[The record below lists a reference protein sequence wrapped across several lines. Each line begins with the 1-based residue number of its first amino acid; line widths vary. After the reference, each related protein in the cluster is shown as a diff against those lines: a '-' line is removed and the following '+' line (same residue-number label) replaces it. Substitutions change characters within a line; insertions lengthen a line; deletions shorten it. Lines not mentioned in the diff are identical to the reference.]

1 MLEIVNYN
9 KEEYNFPA
17 LVVLGCFDAV
27 HVGHAELLKKAKLQ
41 AKINGLDLGIMM
53 FAEGK
58 GGRQVF
64 TFEERLAFLAGYNTK
79 FVLKIDYTDEFK
91 KTTAAD
97 FLHNL
102 EEHINVKAYMSGKDF
117 RFGAGAK
124 GKSSTLKNYAE
135 DEENGVWY
143 MPVKDVMVDGEKV
156 STTLIKKYIEEG
168 KIQKANAL
176 LGRQYF
182 VTGEVCEGH
191 GRGKTLGFPTANIVY
206 PANKVLVKDGVY
218 GVEAEIDGTVYRGV
232 ANCGPRPTFGED
244 AVVLEA
250 YFEGLSEEL
259 YGKPVTI
266 KFVNYIRGIKKFD
279 SAEALSQQIS
289 RDIACIGAPDA
300 DTEAEEAAPV
310 TEVPADAPAETVA
323 ETPAEAA
330 EEKPAAEP
338 VETVVETPAATEPE
352 TATEVPAETAATV
365 PAEEPAETEP
375 EVAADAPVETV
386 TEEPVPAMEE
396 VPAEA
401 PVEAAEEP
409 AAEPEVAAEE
419 PIAEEPA
426 AACEEAPS
434 EEVKAEE
441 VQPEPEQP
449 AEETTVGEVTES
461 DVSDPEGEIAV
472 AAEPAEEEA
481 VTKLVEEVFEEEEPE
496 QPSDAE
502 QPEVP
507 AEVAESEEEPAETVE
522 EEPSTEPE
530 AATEEQAAEPVTEEQ
545 AAEEVSEEIAVSE
558 DAEEVPAEPVEE
570 EPAETVEEQSEAPA
584 EEVTESAEEP
594 VEQPVCEPAE
604 EPVTAP
610 AAEEPACEPEDEES
624 EEPAEESAEEE
635 TDEAETT
642 EEEQE
647 QEADQPAEQTSRKS
661 KKRKRSRGKADRR
674 RGDTRK
680 R

>member
-41 AKINGLDLGIMM
+41 AKINGLDLGVMM

-156 STTLIKKYIEEG
+156 STTLIKKYIDEG

-218 GVEAEIDGTVYRGV
+218 GVEAEIDGAVYRGV

-289 RDIACIGAPDA
+289 RDLACIGAPDA
-300 DTEAEEAAPV
+300 DAEAEEAAPAV
-310 TEVPADAPAETVA
+310 EAPAEVVA
-323 ETPAEAA
+323 QTPAETAV
-330 EEKPAAEP
+330 ETPAAEP

-352 TATEVPAETAATV
+352 TATEVPAETAAAV
-365 PAEEPAETEP
+365 PAEEPAVTEP
-375 EVAADAPVETV
+375 EVAAETPVEIV
-386 TEEPVPAMEE
+386 TEEPVPVQEE

-409 AAEPEVAAEE
+409 AAEPEVVPAEE
-419 PIAEEPA
+419 PVAQEPVA
-426 AACEEAPS
+426 PIEEAPV

-507 AEVAESEEEPAETVE
+507 AE
-522 EEPSTEPE
+522 
-530 AATEEQAAEPVTEEQ
+530 
-545 AAEEVSEEIAVSE
+545 
-558 DAEEVPAEPVEE
+558 
-570 EPAETVEEQSEAPA
+570 
-584 EEVTESAEEP
+584 EVTESAEEP

-604 EPVTAP
+604 EP
-610 AAEEPACEPEDEES
+610 ACEPAEEES

-635 TDEAETT
+635 ADEAETSK
-642 EEEQE
+642 EEQE

>member
-41 AKINGLDLGIMM
+41 AKINGLDLGVMM

-218 GVEAEIDGTVYRGV
+218 GVEAEIDGAVYRGV

-250 YFEGLSEEL
+250 YFEGLNEEL

-279 SAEALSQQIS
+279 SAEALSEQIS
-289 RDIACIGAPDA
+289 RDLACIGAPDA
-300 DTEAEEAAPV
+300 DAEEEEAAPA
-310 TEVPADAPAETVA
+310 EEAPAEVVA
-323 ETPAEAA
+323 QTPAETAV
-330 EEKPAAEP
+330 ETPAAEP

-352 TATEVPAETAATV
+352 TATEVPAETATEVPAETATAV
-365 PAEEPAETEP
+365 PAEEPAVTEP
-375 EVAADAPVETV
+375 EVAADTPVETV

-401 PVEAAEEP
+401 PVETAEELTAEPEAAPAEEP
-409 AAEPEVAAEE
+409 VAQEPVA
-419 PIAEEPA
+419 PI
-426 AACEEAPS
+426 EEAPV

-472 AAEPAEEEA
+472 AAEPTEEEA
-481 VTKLVEEVFEEEEPE
+481 VTKLLEEVFEEEEPE

-502 QPEVP
+502 QPEVS

-558 DAEEVPAEPVEE
+558 DAEEVPAEPAEE
-570 EPAETVEEQSEAPA
+570 ELAVTVEEQSEAPA
-584 EEVTESAEEP
+584 EEVTESAEVPAEEP
-594 VEQPVCEPAE
+594 VEQP
-604 EPVTAP
+604 
-610 AAEEPACEPEDEES
+610 AEEPACEPAEEPSAEVDEEEADEDETS
-624 EEPAEESAEEE
+624 
-635 TDEAETT
+635 

>member
-41 AKINGLDLGIMM
+41 AKINGLDLGVMM

-206 PANKVLVKDGVY
+206 PANKVLVKVGVY
-218 GVEAEIDGTVYRGV
+218 GVEAEIDGAVYRGV

-279 SAEALSQQIS
+279 SAEALSEQIS
-289 RDIACIGAPDA
+289 RDLACIGAPDA
-300 DTEAEEAAPV
+300 DAEAEEAAPAEEAPA
-310 TEVPADAPAETVA
+310 EVVAQTPAETVA
-323 ETPAEAA
+323 EVPAVAV
-330 EEKPAAEP
+330 EEK
-338 VETVVETPAATEPE
+338 PAATEPE
-352 TATEVPAETAATV
+352 TATKVPAETATAV

-375 EVAADAPVETV
+375 EVAAETPVETV
-386 TEEPVPAMEE
+386 TEEPVPVQEE

-409 AAEPEVAAEE
+409 AVTEPEVAPAEE
-419 PIAEEPA
+419 PVAREPVA
-426 AACEEAPS
+426 PIEEAPV

-507 AEVAESEEEPAETVE
+507 AEVAESEEEPAE
-522 EEPSTEPE
+522 
-530 AATEEQAAEPVTEEQ
+530 
-545 AAEEVSEEIAVSE
+545 
-558 DAEEVPAEPVEE
+558 PAEE
-570 EPAETVEEQSEAPA
+570 EPAETVEKQSEAPA

-604 EPVTAP
+604 VPVEQP
-610 AAEEPACEPEDEES
+610 AEEPACEPAEEPSAEVDEE
-624 EEPAEESAEEE
+624 ES
-635 TDEAETT
+635 DEAETS

>member
-41 AKINGLDLGIMM
+41 AKINGLDLGVMM

-218 GVEAEIDGTVYRGV
+218 GVEAEIDGAVYRGV

-250 YFEGLSEEL
+250 YFEGLNEEL

-279 SAEALSQQIS
+279 SAEALSEQIS
-289 RDIACIGAPDA
+289 RDLACIGAPDA
-300 DTEAEEAAPV
+300 DAETEEAAPAA
-310 TEVPADAPAETVA
+310 EAPAEVVA
-323 ETPAEAA
+323 QTPAETAV
-330 EEKPAAEP
+330 ETPAAEP

-352 TATEVPAETAATV
+352 TATEVPAETAAAV

-375 EVAADAPVETV
+375 EVAADTPVETV
-386 TEEPVPAMEE
+386 TEEPVPVQEE
-396 VPAEA
+396 VPAEV

-419 PIAEEPA
+419 PIAEEPVA
-426 AACEEAPS
+426 PIEEAPA

-558 DAEEVPAEPVEE
+558 DAEEVPAEPAEE
-570 EPAETVEEQSEAPA
+570 EPAVTVEEQSEAPA

-604 EPVTAP
+604 EPVEQP
-610 AAEEPACEPEDEES
+610 AEEPACEPAEEPSAEADEE
-624 EEPAEESAEEE
+624 EA
-635 TDEAETT
+635 DEAETS

>member
-41 AKINGLDLGIMM
+41 AKINGLDLGVMM

-218 GVEAEIDGTVYRGV
+218 GVEAEIDGAVYRGV

-289 RDIACIGAPDA
+289 RDLACIGAPDA
-300 DTEAEEAAPV
+300 DAEAEEAAPAA
-310 TEVPADAPAETVA
+310 EAPAEVVA
-323 ETPAEAA
+323 QTPAETAV
-330 EEKPAAEP
+330 ETPAAEP
-338 VETVVETPAATEPE
+338 VETVVETPAVAEPE
-352 TATEVPAETAATV
+352 TAAEVPAETAAEVPAETAAAV
-365 PAEEPAETEP
+365 PAEEPAVTEP
-375 EVAADAPVETV
+375 EVAADTPVETV
-386 TEEPVPAMEE
+386 TEEPVPVQEE

-409 AAEPEVAAEE
+409 AAEPEVAPAEE
-419 PIAEEPA
+419 PVAREPVA
-426 AACEEAPS
+426 PIEEAPV

-558 DAEEVPAEPVEE
+558 DAEEVA
-570 EPAETVEEQSEAPA
+570 
-584 EEVTESAEEP
+584 ESAEEP

-604 EPVTAP
+604 EPV
-610 AAEEPACEPEDEES
+610 EQPACEPAEEPTC
-624 EEPAEESAEEE
+624 EPAEEPSAEVDEE
-635 TDEAETT
+635 EADEDETS

>member
-41 AKINGLDLGIMM
+41 AKINGLDLGVMM

-218 GVEAEIDGTVYRGV
+218 GVEAEIDGAVYRGV

-250 YFEGLSEEL
+250 YFEGLNEEL

-279 SAEALSQQIS
+279 SAEALSEQIS
-289 RDIACIGAPDA
+289 RDLACIGAPDA
-300 DTEAEEAAPV
+300 DAEAEEAAPAV
-310 TEVPADAPAETVA
+310 EAPAEVVA
-323 ETPAEAA
+323 QTPAETAV
-330 EEKPAAEP
+330 ETPAAEP

-352 TATEVPAETAATV
+352 TATEVPAETATAV
-365 PAEEPAETEP
+365 PAEEPAVTEP
-375 EVAADAPVETV
+375 EVAAETPVETV
-386 TEEPVPAMEE
+386 TEEPVPVQEE

-409 AAEPEVAAEE
+409 AAEPEVAPAEE
-419 PIAEEPA
+419 PVAREPVA
-426 AACEEAPS
+426 PIEEAPV

-472 AAEPAEEEA
+472 AAEPDEEEA

-502 QPEVP
+502 QPEVH
-507 AEVAESEEEPAETVE
+507 AEVAESEEESAETVE

-545 AAEEVSEEIAVSE
+545 AAESVTEEIAVSE
-558 DAEEVPAEPVEE
+558 DAEEVPAEPAEE

-584 EEVTESAEEP
+584 EEVTESAEVL

-604 EPVTAP
+604 EPVEQP
-610 AAEEPACEPEDEES
+610 VEEPACEPAEEPSAEVDEE
-624 EEPAEESAEEE
+624 EE
-635 TDEAETT
+635 DEAETS

>member
-41 AKINGLDLGIMM
+41 AKINGLDLGVMM

-102 EEHINVKAYMSGKDF
+102 EDHINVKAYMSGKDF

-206 PANKVLVKDGVY
+206 PANKVLAKDGVY

-250 YFEGLSEEL
+250 YFEGLNEEL

-279 SAEALSQQIS
+279 SAEALSEQIS
-289 RDIACIGAPDA
+289 RDLACIGAPDA
-300 DTEAEEAAPV
+300 DAEEEEAAPV
-310 TEVPADAPAETVA
+310 TEAPAEVVAQTPAETVV
-323 ETPAEAA
+323 EVPAVAVV
-330 EEKPAAEP
+330 EEPAAEP

-352 TATEVPAETAATV
+352 TAAEVPAETAAEV
-365 PAEEPAETEP
+365 PAEEPAVTEP
-375 EVAADAPVETV
+375 EVAAETPVETV

-401 PVEAAEEP
+401 SVEAAEEP

-558 DAEEVPAEPVEE
+558 DAEEVA
-570 EPAETVEEQSEAPA
+570 
-584 EEVTESAEEP
+584 ESAEEP

-610 AAEEPACEPEDEES
+610 AAEEPACEPAEEES

-635 TDEAETT
+635 ADEAETS

>member
-41 AKINGLDLGIMM
+41 AKINGLDLGVMM

-250 YFEGLSEEL
+250 YFEGLNEEL

-279 SAEALSQQIS
+279 SAEALSEQIS
-289 RDIACIGAPDA
+289 RDLACIGAPDA
-300 DTEAEEAAPV
+300 DAEAEEAAPV
-310 TEVPADAPAETVA
+310 TEAPAEVVAQVPA
-323 ETPAEAA
+323 ETAVET
-330 EEKPAAEP
+330 PAAEP

-352 TATEVPAETAATV
+352 TAAEVPAETAAAV
-365 PAEEPAETEP
+365 PAEEPAVTEP
-375 EVAADAPVETV
+375 EVAAETPVETV

-401 PVEAAEEP
+401 SVEAAEEP
-409 AAEPEVAAEE
+409 VAQEPVA
-419 PIAEEPA
+419 PI
-426 AACEEAPS
+426 EEAPV

-481 VTKLVEEVFEEEEPE
+481 VTKLVEEVFEEEEHE

-558 DAEEVPAEPVEE
+558 DAEEVPAEPAEE
-570 EPAETVEEQSEAPA
+570 EPAVTVEEQSEAPA

-604 EPVTAP
+604 EPVEQP
-610 AAEEPACEPEDEES
+610 AEEPSAEVDEE
-624 EEPAEESAEEE
+624 EA
-635 TDEAETT
+635 DEAETS

>member
-41 AKINGLDLGIMM
+41 AKINGLDLGVMM

-300 DTEAEEAAPV
+300 DAEEEEAAPAV
-310 TEVPADAPAETVA
+310 EVPAEVVAQTPAETAV
-323 ETPAEAA
+323 ET
-330 EEKPAAEP
+330 PAAEP

-352 TATEVPAETAATV
+352 TATEVPAETAAAV
-365 PAEEPAETEP
+365 PAEEPAVTEP
-375 EVAADAPVETV
+375 EVAAETPVEIV

-409 AAEPEVAAEE
+409 AAEPEVAPAEE
-419 PIAEEPA
+419 PVAQEPVA
-426 AACEEAPS
+426 PIEEAPV

-472 AAEPAEEEA
+472 AAEPAEEDA
-481 VTKLVEEVFEEEEPE
+481 VTKLVEEVFEEKEPE
-496 QPSDAE
+496 QHSDAE
-502 QPEVP
+502 QPQVP

-522 EEPSTEPE
+522 EEPPTEPE

-558 DAEEVPAEPVEE
+558 DAEEVPAEE
-570 EPAETVEEQSEAPA
+570 EPAETVEEQSEVPA
-584 EEVTESAEEP
+584 EEVTESAE
-594 VEQPVCEPAE
+594 VPAE
-604 EPVTAP
+604 APVDQP
-610 AAEEPACEPEDEES
+610 AEEPACEPAEEES

-635 TDEAETT
+635 ADETETS

>member
-41 AKINGLDLGIMM
+41 AKINGLDLGVMM

-64 TFEERLAFLAGYNTK
+64 TFEERLVFLAGYNTK

-218 GVEAEIDGTVYRGV
+218 GVEAEIDGAVYRGV

-250 YFEGLSEEL
+250 YFEGLNEEL

-279 SAEALSQQIS
+279 SAEALSEQIS
-289 RDIACIGAPDA
+289 RDLACIGVPDA
-300 DTEAEEAAPV
+300 DAEAEEAAPAV
-310 TEVPADAPAETVA
+310 EAPAEVVA
-323 ETPAEAA
+323 HTPAETAV
-330 EEKPAAEP
+330 ETPAAEP
-338 VETVVETPAATEPE
+338 VEMVVETPAVAEPE
-352 TATEVPAETAATV
+352 TATEVPAETATEVPAETAAEV
-365 PAEEPAETEP
+365 PAEEPAVAEP
-375 EVAADAPVETV
+375 EVAAETPVETV

-401 PVEAAEEP
+401 SVEAAEEP
-409 AAEPEVAAEE
+409 AAEPEAAPAEE
-419 PIAEEPA
+419 PVAQEPVA
-426 AACEEAPS
+426 PIEEAPV

-530 AATEEQAAEPVTEEQ
+530 AATEEQVAEPVTEEQ

-558 DAEEVPAEPVEE
+558 DAEEVPAEPAEE
-570 EPAETVEEQSEAPA
+570 ELAVTVEEQSEAPA
-584 EEVTESAEEP
+584 EEVTESAEVPAEEP
-594 VEQPVCEPAE
+594 VEQP
-604 EPVTAP
+604 
-610 AAEEPACEPEDEES
+610 AEEPACEPAEEPSAEVDEEEADEDETS
-624 EEPAEESAEEE
+624 
-635 TDEAETT
+635 

>member
-41 AKINGLDLGIMM
+41 AKINGLDLGVMM

-218 GVEAEIDGTVYRGV
+218 GVEAEIDGAVYRGV

-250 YFEGLSEEL
+250 YFEGLNEEL

-279 SAEALSQQIS
+279 SAEALSEQIS
-289 RDIACIGAPDA
+289 RDLACIGAPDA
-300 DTEAEEAAPV
+300 DAEEEEAAPAV
-310 TEVPADAPAETVA
+310 EAPAEVVA
-323 ETPAEAA
+323 HTPAETAV
-330 EEKPAAEP
+330 ETPAAEP
-338 VETVVETPAATEPE
+338 VEMVVETPAVAEPE
-352 TATEVPAETAATV
+352 TATEVPAETATEVPAETATEVPAETAAEV
-365 PAEEPAETEP
+365 PAEEPAVAEP
-375 EVAADAPVETV
+375 EVAAETPVETV

-401 PVEAAEEP
+401 SVEAAEEP
-409 AAEPEVAAEE
+409 AAEPEAAPAEE
-419 PIAEEPA
+419 PVAQEPVA
-426 AACEEAPS
+426 PIEEAPV

-530 AATEEQAAEPVTEEQ
+530 AATEAAR
-545 AAEEVSEEIAVSE
+545 AGRAGRR
-558 DAEEVPAEPVEE
+558 
-570 EPAETVEEQSEAPA
+570 
-584 EEVTESAEEP
+584 
-594 VEQPVCEPAE
+594 
-604 EPVTAP
+604 
-610 AAEEPACEPEDEES
+610 ACNRGTGGRGSIRRDCS
-624 EEPAEESAEEE
+624 QRRCRGSSCR
-635 TDEAETT
+635 TCRGGTR
-642 EEEQE
+642 
-647 QEADQPAEQTSRKS
+647 SN
-661 KKRKRSRGKADRR
+661 SRGTVRSPR
-674 RGDTRK
+674 RGSNRI
-680 R
+680 RGRAR

>member
-41 AKINGLDLGIMM
+41 AKINGLDLGVMM

-250 YFEGLSEEL
+250 YFEGLNEEL

-279 SAEALSQQIS
+279 SAEALSEQIS
-289 RDIACIGAPDA
+289 RDLACIGAPDA
-300 DTEAEEAAPV
+300 DAEAEEAAPAV
-310 TEVPADAPAETVA
+310 EAPAEVVAQTPAETVV
-323 ETPAEAA
+323 EVPAVAVV
-330 EEKPAAEP
+330 EEPAAEP
-338 VETVVETPAATEPE
+338 VETVVETPAVAEPE
-352 TATEVPAETAATV
+352 TAAAVPAETAAAV
-365 PAEEPAETEP
+365 PAEEPAVTEP
-375 EVAADAPVETV
+375 EVAAETPVEIV

-409 AAEPEVAAEE
+409 AAEPEAAPAEE
-419 PIAEEPA
+419 PVAQEPVA
-426 AACEEAPS
+426 PIEEAPV

-472 AAEPAEEEA
+472 AAERAEEEA
-481 VTKLVEEVFEEEEPE
+481 VTKLVEEVFEEEESE

-545 AAEEVSEEIAVSE
+545 TAEEVSEEIAASE
-558 DAEEVPAEPVEE
+558 DAEEVA
-570 EPAETVEEQSEAPA
+570 
-584 EEVTESAEEP
+584 ESAEEP

-610 AAEEPACEPEDEES
+610 AAEEPACEPAEEES

-635 TDEAETT
+635 ADEAETS

>member
-41 AKINGLDLGIMM
+41 AKINGLDLGVMM

-218 GVEAEIDGTVYRGV
+218 GVEAEIDGAVYRGV

-279 SAEALSQQIS
+279 SAEALSEQIS
-289 RDIACIGAPDA
+289 RDLACIGAPDA
-300 DTEAEEAAPV
+300 DAEEEEAAPV
-310 TEVPADAPAETVA
+310 TEAPAEVVA
-323 ETPAEAA
+323 HTPAETAV
-330 EEKPAAEP
+330 ETPAAEP
-338 VETVVETPAATEPE
+338 VETVVETPAVAEPETAAEVPAE
-352 TATEVPAETAATV
+352 TATEVPAETAAAV
-365 PAEEPAETEP
+365 PAEEPAVTEP
-375 EVAADAPVETV
+375 EVAADTPVETV
-386 TEEPVPAMEE
+386 TEEPVPVQEE

-409 AAEPEVAAEE
+409 AAEPEVA
-419 PIAEEPA
+419 PA
-426 AACEEAPS
+426 

-441 VQPEPEQP
+441 VKPEPEQP

-481 VTKLVEEVFEEEEPE
+481 VTKLVEEVFEEEEHE

-558 DAEEVPAEPVEE
+558 DAEEVA
-570 EPAETVEEQSEAPA
+570 
-584 EEVTESAEEP
+584 ESAEEP

-604 EPVTAP
+604 EPV
-610 AAEEPACEPEDEES
+610 EQPACEPAEEPTC
-624 EEPAEESAEEE
+624 EPAEEPSAEVDEE
-635 TDEAETT
+635 EADEDETS

>member
-41 AKINGLDLGIMM
+41 AKINGLDLGVMM

-279 SAEALSQQIS
+279 SAEALSEQIS
-289 RDIACIGAPDA
+289 RDLACIGAPDA
-300 DTEAEEAAPV
+300 DAEAEEAAPA
-310 TEVPADAPAETVA
+310 EEAPAEVVAQASA
-323 ETPAEAA
+323 ETAVET
-330 EEKPAAEP
+330 PAAEP
-338 VETVVETPAATEPE
+338 VETVVETPAVAEPE
-352 TATEVPAETAATV
+352 TAAEVPAETAAEV
-365 PAEEPAETEP
+365 PAEEPAVTEP
-375 EVAADAPVETV
+375 EVAAETPVEIV
-386 TEEPVPAMEE
+386 TEEPVPVQEE
-396 VPAEA
+396 VPA
-401 PVEAAEEP
+401 EAAEEP

-419 PIAEEPA
+419 PIAEEPVA
-426 AACEEAPS
+426 PIEEAPV

-507 AEVAESEEEPAETVE
+507 AEVAESEEESAETVE

-530 AATEEQAAEPVTEEQ
+530 AATEEQAAEPVTEKQ

-558 DAEEVPAEPVEE
+558 DAEEVPAEPAEE
-570 EPAETVEEQSEAPA
+570 EPAVTVEEQSEAPA

-604 EPVTAP
+604 EPVEQP
-610 AAEEPACEPEDEES
+610 AEEPSAEVDEE
-624 EEPAEESAEEE
+624 EA
-635 TDEAETT
+635 DEAETS

>member
-41 AKINGLDLGIMM
+41 AKINGLDLGVMM

-218 GVEAEIDGTVYRGV
+218 GVEAEIDGAVYRGV

-250 YFEGLSEEL
+250 YFEGLNEEL

-279 SAEALSQQIS
+279 SAEALSEQIS
-289 RDIACIGAPDA
+289 RDLACIGAPDA
-300 DTEAEEAAPV
+300 DAEAEEAASAV
-310 TEVPADAPAETVA
+310 EAPAEVVARASA
-323 ETPAEAA
+323 ETAVET
-330 EEKPAAEP
+330 PAAEP

-352 TATEVPAETAATV
+352 TATEVPAETAAAV
-365 PAEEPAETEP
+365 PAEEPAVTEP
-375 EVAADAPVETV
+375 EVAADTPVETV
-386 TEEPVPAMEE
+386 TEEPVPVQKE

-426 AACEEAPS
+426 APIEEAPV

-441 VQPEPEQP
+441 VQPEPEHP

-481 VTKLVEEVFEEEEPE
+481 VTKLVEEVFEEEESE

-558 DAEEVPAEPVEE
+558 DAEEVAEF
-570 EPAETVEEQSEAPA
+570 
-584 EEVTESAEEP
+584 AEEP

-610 AAEEPACEPEDEES
+610 AAEEPACEPAEEES

-635 TDEAETT
+635 ADEAETS

>member
-41 AKINGLDLGIMM
+41 AKINGLDLGVMM

-218 GVEAEIDGTVYRGV
+218 GVEAEIDGAVYRGV

-250 YFEGLSEEL
+250 YFEGLNEEL

-279 SAEALSQQIS
+279 SAEALSEQIS
-289 RDIACIGAPDA
+289 RDLACIGAPDA
-300 DTEAEEAAPV
+300 DAEAEEAAPAA
-310 TEVPADAPAETVA
+310 EAPAEVVA
-323 ETPAEAA
+323 QTPAETAV
-330 EEKPAAEP
+330 ETPAAEP

-352 TATEVPAETAATV
+352 TATEVPAETAAAV
-365 PAEEPAETEP
+365 PAEEPAVTEP
-375 EVAADAPVETV
+375 EVAAETPVEIV
-386 TEEPVPAMEE
+386 TEEPVPVQEE
-396 VPAEA
+396 VPAEVPA
-401 PVEAAEEP
+401 EAAEEP

-419 PIAEEPA
+419 PIAEEPVA
-426 AACEEAPS
+426 PIEEAPV

-441 VQPEPEQP
+441 VQSEPEQP

-472 AAEPAEEEA
+472 AAEPTEEEA
-481 VTKLVEEVFEEEEPE
+481 VTKLVEEVFKEEEPE

-545 AAEEVSEEIAVSE
+545 AAEEISEEIAVSE
-558 DAEEVPAEPVEE
+558 DAEEVPAEPAEE
-570 EPAETVEEQSEAPA
+570 EPAVTVEEQSEAPA

-594 VEQPVCEPAE
+594 VEQPVCEPTE
-604 EPVTAP
+604 EPVEQP
-610 AAEEPACEPEDEES
+610 AEEPACEPAEEPSAEVDEE
-624 EEPAEESAEEE
+624 EA
-635 TDEAETT
+635 DEAETS

>member
-27 HVGHAELLKKAKLQ
+27 HVGHAELLKNAKLQ
-41 AKINGLDLGIMM
+41 AKINGLDLGVMM

-156 STTLIKKYIEEG
+156 STTLIKKCIEEG

-250 YFEGLSEEL
+250 YFEGLNEEL

-279 SAEALSQQIS
+279 SAEALSEQIS
-289 RDIACIGAPDA
+289 RDLACIGAPDA
-300 DTEAEEAAPV
+300 DAEEEEAAPV
-310 TEVPADAPAETVA
+310 TEAPAEVVAQTPAETVV
-323 ETPAEAA
+323 EVPAVAVV
-330 EEKPAAEP
+330 EEPAAEP
-338 VETVVETPAATEPE
+338 VETVVETPAVAEPE
-352 TATEVPAETAATV
+352 TAAAVPAETAAAV
-365 PAEEPAETEP
+365 PAEEPAVTEP
-375 EVAADAPVETV
+375 EVAAETPVETV
-386 TEEPVPAMEE
+386 TEEPVPVQEE

-409 AAEPEVAAEE
+409 AVTEPEVAPAEE
-419 PIAEEPA
+419 PVAREPVA
-426 AACEEAPS
+426 PIEEAPV

-472 AAEPAEEEA
+472 AAERAEEEA
-481 VTKLVEEVFEEEEPE
+481 VTKLVEEVFEEEESE

-545 AAEEVSEEIAVSE
+545 TAEEVSEEIAASE
-558 DAEEVPAEPVEE
+558 DAEEVA
-570 EPAETVEEQSEAPA
+570 
-584 EEVTESAEEP
+584 ESAEEP

-610 AAEEPACEPEDEES
+610 AAEEPACEPAEEES

-635 TDEAETT
+635 ADEA
-642 EEEQE
+642 
-647 QEADQPAEQTSRKS
+647 
-661 KKRKRSRGKADRR
+661 
-674 RGDTRK
+674 
-680 R
+680 

>member
-41 AKINGLDLGIMM
+41 AKINGLDLGVMM

-156 STTLIKKYIEEG
+156 STTLIKKYIEDG

-218 GVEAEIDGTVYRGV
+218 GVEAEIDGAVYRGV

-250 YFEGLSEEL
+250 YFEGLNEEL

-279 SAEALSQQIS
+279 SAEALSEQIS
-289 RDIACIGAPDA
+289 RDLACIGAPDA
-300 DTEAEEAAPV
+300 DAEEEEAAPAA
-310 TEVPADAPAETVA
+310 EVPAEVVAQTPAETAV
-323 ETPAEAA
+323 ET
-330 EEKPAAEP
+330 PAAEP

-352 TATEVPAETAATV
+352 TATEVPAETAAAV
-365 PAEEPAETEP
+365 PAEEPAVTEP
-375 EVAADAPVETV
+375 EVAAETPVEIV
-386 TEEPVPAMEE
+386 TEEPVPVQEE
-396 VPAEA
+396 VPAEVPA
-401 PVEAAEEP
+401 EEAEEP
-409 AAEPEVAAEE
+409 AAEPEVAPAEE
-419 PIAEEPA
+419 PVAQEPVA
-426 AACEEAPS
+426 PIEEAPV

-472 AAEPAEEEA
+472 AAEPTEEEA

-530 AATEEQAAEPVTEEQ
+530 AATEEQVAEPVTEEQ

-558 DAEEVPAEPVEE
+558 DAEEVPAEPAEE
-570 EPAETVEEQSEAPA
+570 EPAVTVEEQSEAPA

-604 EPVTAP
+604 EPVEQP
-610 AAEEPACEPEDEES
+610 AEEPACEPAEEPSAEVDEE
-624 EEPAEESAEEE
+624 EA
-635 TDEAETT
+635 DEAETS

>member
-41 AKINGLDLGIMM
+41 AKINGLDLGVMM

-156 STTLIKKYIEEG
+156 STTLIKKCIEEG

-218 GVEAEIDGTVYRGV
+218 GVEAEIDGAVYRGV

-250 YFEGLSEEL
+250 YFEGLNEEL

-279 SAEALSQQIS
+279 SAEALSEQIS
-289 RDIACIGAPDA
+289 RDLACIGAPDA
-300 DTEAEEAAPV
+300 DAEEEETAPAV
-310 TEVPADAPAETVA
+310 EAPAEVVA
-323 ETPAEAA
+323 HTPAETAV
-330 EEKPAAEP
+330 ETPAAEP
-338 VETVVETPAATEPE
+338 VEMVVETPAVAEPE
-352 TATEVPAETAATV
+352 TATEAPAETAAEV
-365 PAEEPAETEP
+365 PAEEPAVTEP
-375 EVAADAPVETV
+375 EVAAETPVEIV

-401 PVEAAEEP
+401 SVEAAEEP
-409 AAEPEVAAEE
+409 AAEPEAAPAEE
-419 PIAEEPA
+419 PVAQEPVA
-426 AACEEAPS
+426 PIEEAPV

-558 DAEEVPAEPVEE
+558 DAEEVPAEPAEE
-570 EPAETVEEQSEAPA
+570 ELAVTVEEQSEAPA
-584 EEVTESAEEP
+584 EEVTESAEVPAEEP
-594 VEQPVCEPAE
+594 VEQP
-604 EPVTAP
+604 
-610 AAEEPACEPEDEES
+610 AEEPACEPAEEPSAEVDEEEADEDETS
-624 EEPAEESAEEE
+624 
-635 TDEAETT
+635 